1 MCVMTTF
8 TGDSYSCLF
17 LEGFNEENFWS
28 LPYTL
33 DQVQLKWNQTYEDDF
48 TMKSAYIFIYDVR
61 R

>member
-1 MCVMTTF
+1 MTTF

-17 LEGFNEENFWS
+17 LEGLNEEKFWS
-28 LPYTL
+28 LPYKL

-48 TMKSAYIFIYDVR
+48 TMKSANIFIYDVR